1 MRPVEERPGE
11 GGAGVG
17 VSELE
22 LLKLRAAERIDEA
35 AERLGALS
43 RAIWSEPELAYE
55 EHHAHRVLTRFF
67 EQEPPAAAWTVQPHY
82 ELATAFRAE
91 WEPPGG
97 RAAPGAERRPLHL
110 AFLCEYDA
118 LPGIGHACGHNLI
131 AEVGAAAALGVK
143 GALEGLPGPPP
154 PVKIIVLGTPAEED
168 GGGKIDLIEAGA
180 FKNLDVVF
188 MAHPSQ
194 ENAAYLPDVAEHDVT
209 VKYYGKASHAA
220 AYPWEGVNAL
230 DAAVLAYNNLSVLRQ
245 QMKPTWRVHGI
256 IKNGGVKPNI
266 IPSYSELIYYF
277 RAPSMKELPVLTK
290 KAEDC
295 FRAAALATGC
305 TVEIKSGAHDYYN
318 VLPNKSLWKA
328 YMENGEKLGIE
339 FISEDVMLN
348 TPSGSTD
355 FGNVTF
361 VVPGIHP
368 YFYIGSAALNHT
380 EQYTEAAGAHEAQ
393 FYTLRTA
400 KALAMTA
407 LDVIFKPELLE
418 SVREDFKLQLQ
429 EEEFLNTVG

>member
-1 MRPVEERPGE
+1 MRPGE
-11 GGAGVG
+11 DRPLEGGAPDG
-17 VSELE
+17 VSELELLELLE

-35 AERLGALS
+35 AERITL
-43 RAIWSEPELAYE
+43 PEMITYLP
-55 EHHAHRVLTRFF
+55 HRV
-67 EQEPPAAAWTVQPHY
+67 V
-82 ELATAFRAE
+82 
-91 WEPPGG
+91 
-97 RAAPGAERRPLHL
+97 
-110 AFLCEYDA
+110 
-118 LPGIGHACGHNLI
+118 
-131 AEVGAAAALGVK
+131 V
-143 GALEGLPGPPP
+143 
-154 PVKIIVLGTPAEED
+154 IVLGTPAEED

-194 ENAAYLPDVAEHDVT
+194 ENAPYLQDVAEHDVT

-277 RAPSMKELPVLTK
+277 RAPSMKELQVLTK

-318 VLPNKSLWKA
+318 VLPNKSLWKT
-328 YMENGEKLGIE
+328 YMENGKKLGIE
-339 FISEDVMLN
+339 FISEDAMLN
-348 TPSGSTD
+348 GSSGSTD

-368 YFYIGSAALNHT
+368 YFYIGSDALNHT
-380 EQYTEAAGAHEAQ
+380 EQYTEAAGSQEAQ
-393 FYTLRTA
+393 FYALRVA

-407 LDVIFKPELLE
+407 LDVVFKPGLLE
-418 SVREDFKLQLQ
+418 RIREDFRLKLQ
-429 EEEFLNTVG
+429 EEQFLNTVE

>member
-1 MRPVEERPGE
+1 MTHKSAWLT
-11 GGAGVG
+11 GGI
-17 VSELE
+17 EL
-22 LLKLRAAERIDEA
+22 
-35 AERLGALS
+35 
-43 RAIWSEPELAYE
+43 
-55 EHHAHRVLTRFF
+55 V
-67 EQEPPAAAWTVQPHY
+67 
-82 ELATAFRAE
+82 
-91 WEPPGG
+91 
-97 RAAPGAERRPLHL
+97 
-110 AFLCEYDA
+110 
-118 LPGIGHACGHNLI
+118 
-131 AEVGAAAALGVK
+131 
-143 GALEGLPGPPP
+143 
-154 PVKIIVLGTPAEED
+154 IVLGTPAEED

-180 FKNLDVVF
+180 FKDLDVVF

-194 ENAAYLPDVAEHDVT
+194 ENAPYLPDVAEHDVT
-209 VKYYGKASHAA
+209 VKFYGKTAHAA

-230 DAAVLAYNNLSVLRQ
+230 DAAVLAYSNISALRQ
-245 QMKPTWRVHGI
+245 QMKPTWRAHGI

-266 IPSYSELIYYF
+266 IPSYSELMYYL

-305 TVEIKSGAHDYYN
+305 SVEIKGGAHDYYN

-328 YMENGEKLGIE
+328 YMENGEKLGID
-339 FISEDVMLN
+339 FISEDAMLN
-348 TPSGSTD
+348 GPSGSTD

-368 YFYIGSAALNHT
+368 YFYIGSTALNHT
-380 EQYTEAAGAHEAQ
+380 EQFTEAAGSQEAQ

-418 SVREDFKLQLQ
+418 RIREDFKSKLQ
-429 EEEFLNTVG
+429 EEDFLSTVE

>member
-1 MRPVEERPGE
+1 MRPGEERPVE
-11 GGAGVG
+11 GGVCAV

-67 EQEPPAAAWTVQPHY
+67 EREPPAASWAVQPHY
-82 ELATAFRAE
+82 QLATAFRAE
-91 WEPPGG
+91 WEPPGP
-97 RAAPGAERRPLHL
+97 RAAPRPLHL
-110 AFLCEYDA
+110 GFLCEYDA

-131 AEVGAAAALGVK
+131 AEVGAAAALGLK
-143 GALEGLPGPPP
+143 GALEGLRGPPP
-154 PVKIIVLGTPAEED
+154 PVKVIVLGTPAEED

-209 VKYYGKASHAA
+209 VKYYGKAAHAA

-245 QMKPTWRVHGI
+245 QMKPTWRVH
-256 IKNGGVKPNI
+256 V
-266 IPSYSELIYYF
+266 
-277 RAPSMKELPVLTK
+277 KELPILTK

-305 TVEIKSGAHDYYN
+305 T
-318 VLPNKSLWKA
+318 
-328 YMENGEKLGIE
+328 
-339 FISEDVMLN
+339 
-348 TPSGSTD
+348 
-355 FGNVTF
+355 
-361 VVPGIHP
+361 
-368 YFYIGSAALNHT
+368 
-380 EQYTEAAGAHEAQ
+380 
-393 FYTLRTA
+393 
-400 KALAMTA
+400 
-407 LDVIFKPELLE
+407 
-418 SVREDFKLQLQ
+418 
-429 EEEFLNTVG
+429 

>member
-1 MRPVEERPGE
+1 MRPGEELPGE
-11 GGAGVG
+11 GGACVG
-17 VSELE
+17 FSQLE
-22 LLKLRAAERIDEA
+22 LLKLSAAERIDEA

-55 EHHAHRVLTRFF
+55 EHQAHGVLTRFF
-67 EQEPPAAAWTVQPHY
+67 QQEPPAASWTVQPHY
-82 ELATAFRAE
+82 QLATAFRAE
-91 WEPPGG
+91 WEAPGV
-97 RAAPGAERRPLHL
+97 RAAPGAAGRPLHL
-110 AFLCEYDA
+110 GFLCEYDA

-143 GALEGLPGPPP
+143 GALESLPGPPP
-154 PVKIIVLGTPAEED
+154 PVKVIVLGTPAEED

-194 ENAAYLPDVAEHDVT
+194 ENAAYLPDVAEHDMT

-245 QMKPTWRVHGI
+245 QMKPTWRVHDQ
-256 IKNGGVKPNI
+256 
-266 IPSYSELIYYF
+266 
-277 RAPSMKELPVLTK
+277 AMVL
-290 KAEDC
+290 
-295 FRAAALATGC
+295 L
-305 TVEIKSGAHDYYN
+305 VEIKGGAHDYYN

-328 YMENGEKLGIE
+328 YMENGKKLGIE
-339 FISEDVMLN
+339 FISEDAMLN
-348 TPSGSTD
+348 GPSGSTD

-368 YFYIGSAALNHT
+368 YFYIGSKALNHT
-380 EQYTEAAGAHEAQ
+380 EQYTEAAGAQEAQ

-407 LDVIFKPELLE
+407 LDVIFKPKLLE
-418 SVREDFKLQLQ
+418 TIREDFKLQLQ
-429 EEEFLNTVG
+429 EEEFLNSVE

>member
-1 MRPVEERPGE
+1 MRPGEERPVE
-11 GGAGVG
+11 GGACAS
-17 VSELE
+17 VSDLE
-22 LLKLRAAERIDEA
+22 LLKLRAAECIDAA

-55 EHHAHRVLTRFF
+55 EHQAHGVLTRFF
-67 EQEPPAAAWTVQPHY
+67 QSETPAGSWAVQPHY
-82 ELATAFRAE
+82 QLATAFRAE
-91 WEPPGG
+91 WGSSGG
-97 RAAPGAERRPLHL
+97 WAAPRPLHL
-110 AFLCEYDA
+110 GFLCEYDA

-143 GALEGLPGPPP
+143 GALESLAGLPL
-154 PVKIIVLGTPAEED
+154 PVKSGPTGEGRQPALPVRISPFPPRGSDTEKVIPDDVLS
-168 GGGKIDLIEAGA
+168 
-180 FKNLDVVF
+180 
-188 MAHPSQ
+188 PS
-194 ENAAYLPDVAEHDVT
+194 VT

-220 AYPWEGVNAL
+220 AYPWEGLNAL

-245 QMKPTWRVHGI
+245 QLKPAWRVHGI

-305 TVEIKSGAHDYYN
+305 TVEIDGGAHDYYN

-328 YMENGEKLGIE
+328 YVENGKKLGID
-339 FISEDVMLN
+339 FISEDAMFSG
-348 TPSGSTD
+348 PSGSTD
-355 FGNVTF
+355 FGNVSF

-368 YFYIGSAALNHT
+368 YFYIGSDALNHT
-380 EQYTEAAGAHEAQ
+380 EQYTEAAGSQEAQ

-418 SVREDFKLQLQ
+418 RIREDFKLKLQ
-429 EEEFLNTVG
+429 EEEF

>member
-1 MRPVEERPGE
+1 MKPGEEQPVE
-11 GGAGVG
+11 GGARADLC
-17 VSELE
+17 ELE
-22 LLKLRAAERIDEA
+22 PLKARAAQCIDGA

-43 RAIWSEPELAYE
+43 HAIWSKPELAYE
-55 EHHAHRVLTRFF
+55 EHGAHDALARFL
-67 EQEPPAAAWTVQPHY
+67 ELESWAVQRHFRLP
-82 ELATAFRAE
+82 TAFRAE
-91 WEPPGG
+91 WAPQEA
-97 RAAPGAERRPLHL
+97 RAARAAARPLQL
-110 AFLCEYDA
+110 CFLCEYDA
-118 LPGIGHACGHNLI
+118 LPGLGHACGHNLI
-131 AEVGAAAALGVK
+131 AEVGAAAALGVR
-143 GALEGLPGPPP
+143 GALQGVPAPPR

-180 FKNLDVVF
+180 FKDLDVVF

-209 VKYYGKASHAA
+209 VKFYGKTAHAA

-230 DAAVLAYNNLSVLRQ
+230 DAAVLAYSNISALRQ
-245 QMKPTWRVHGI
+245 QMKPTWRAHGI

-266 IPSYSELIYYF
+266 IPSYSELMYYL

-305 TVEIKSGAHDYYN
+305 SVEIKGGAHDYYN

-328 YMENGEKLGIE
+328 YMENGEKLGID
-339 FISEDVMLN
+339 FISEDAMLN
-348 TPSGSTD
+348 GPSGSTD

-368 YFYIGSAALNHT
+368 YFYIGSTALNHT
-380 EQYTEAAGAHEAQ
+380 EQFTEAAGSQEAQ

-418 SVREDFKLQLQ
+418 RIREDFKSKLQ
-429 EEEFLNTVG
+429 EEDFLSTVE